1 MTLANQDDRSYARRL
16 EVKASAAR
24 RPTLHCGCPNDGRLT
39 YLRGTCDHIVC
50 GVHADGHECA
60 GQVPE
65 PPAEPLPETSTWE
78 PQPDRQ
84 ARAYAIDPR
93 FTPLATTGP
102 LFRLIGTTEYDGVV
116 WPSEQHLV
124 SCPREEFDLWRARAA
139 AYGDRYAHLAKRPD
153 GVGEAATQSPTQIV
167 CSSCGLP
174 TGPGLLHWCSP
185 KRSWFSR
192 LWRWMWLRG

>member
-1 MTLANQDDRSYARRL
+1 MTLANQDDRSYARWL
-16 EVKASAAR
+16 AIKASAAQR
-24 RPTLHCGCPNDGRLT
+24 KHLDCGCRNNGQPT

-60 GQVPE
+60 GQPE

-93 FTPLATTGP
+93 FTPPATTGP

-124 SCPREEFDLWRARAA
+124 SCPREEFDLWRARAEA
-139 AYGDRYAHLAKRPD
+139 CGDRYAHLAKRPD
-153 GVGEAATQSPTQIV
+153 EVGEAATQSPTR
-167 CSSCGLP
+167 
-174 TGPGLLHWCSP
+174 
-185 KRSWFSR
+185 RSWFSR

>member
-1 MTLANQDDRSYARRL
+1 MTLANQDDRSYARRF

-24 RPTLHCGCPNDGRLT
+24 RPTLDCGCPNDGRLT

-65 PPAEPLPETSTWE
+65 EPAEPLPQDRIETLTWS
-78 PQPDRQ
+78 PQPCGK
-84 ARAYAIDPR
+84 A
-93 FTPLATTGP
+93 G
-102 LFRLIGTTEYDGVV
+102 GVQLLGGILTD
-116 WPSEQHLV
+116 E
-124 SCPREEFDLWRARAA
+124 
-139 AYGDRYAHLAKRPD
+139 
-153 GVGEAATQSPTQIV
+153 VGEAATQSPTQIV

-174 TGPGLLHWCSP
+174 TGPGLLHWCPP